1 MATVGSAEFLIVPS
15 FKGGYKT
22 LSKEMG
28 PVSER
33 TGKEAGGIFGKGMTG
48 GIAGIATKVFA
59 PLSAAAGG
67 IALGGWLKGAV
78 DQASDLNEAGTAL
91 SAVFGDAVGTIDT
104 FAKGGAGALG
114 QTELAVKNAA
124 QTFGVYG
131 KAAGLASDANAAFS
145 TDLVGLSTDLASFYN
160 ADPSEVVEA
169 LGAGLRGEAEPLRR
183 FGILLDDATL
193 KAKAMELGIYDGN
206 GSLSQ
211 QQKILASQ
219 AAIMEQ
225 SSIAQGDFAKTS
237 AGLAN
242 QQRILSATWTN
253 FAGVVGTMFLP
264 YVTRAITALNNLA
277 GPVLDSL
284 AGSLERGVGWLDG
297 WIDGFGN
304 VTSVGSFFTTLQATA
319 QSAFT
324 ALLTWLPTAVG
335 QIVPMMVEGIVTRYQ
350 MLIDAFTG
358 VVTAIAE
365 ILPTLLPTI
374 LDSAITL
381 FMGLVEAVTT
391 IVPDLLTT
399 VLDLLPMLITT
410 LLGMLPTLVDGA
422 LTLFMSLVDAV
433 LLVLPQVI
441 TTVLTMLP
449 KVIETLLGMLPRL
462 IDSALKLFIGIV
474 TGLISMIPVLIP
486 QVLALLPVVV
496 RLLIGMIPKLID
508 AALTLFIGIVD
519 ALPQI
524 IPDLIGAVLNLLP
537 QIVGTLLGMVPE
549 LIRAGVDLIGG
560 LVKGLWK
567 AAGSVGKALLDI
579 GKKALD
585 SVLGFF
591 GIHSPSRVF
600 AGIGENLGLGLV
612 QGIDSMAGDVE
623 SSMLAM
629 VGTPPTVAASVTA
642 GSNLASLA
650 TPASSGGA
658 VTNLYIDGI
667 HLDGAPREVIAWL
680 ESVSQRARA
689 AAGGSRLALN

>member
-1 MATVGSAEFLIVPS
+1 MASVGSAELQIVPS
-15 FKGGYKT
+15 FSGGYKA
-22 LSKEMG
+22 LSKEYG
-28 PVSER
+28 PISER
-33 TGKEAGGIFGKGMTG
+33 TGKESGGIFGKGMSG
-48 GIAGIATKVFA
+48 GIAAMATKIFA
-59 PLSAAAGG
+59 PLAAAAGG
-67 IALGGWLKGAV
+67 VALGGWLKGAV

-206 GSLSQ
+206 GSLTQ

-253 FAGVVGTMFLP
+253 FAGVVGTVFLP
-264 YVTRAITALNNLA
+264 YVTQAVTALNNLA
-277 GPVLDSL
+277 GPVLDRL
-284 AGSLERGVGWLDG
+284 AGGLEKGVGWLDG
-297 WIDGFGN
+297 WLDGFGN
-304 VTSVGSFFTTLQATA
+304 VTSVGDFFTTFQGVFE
-319 QSAFT
+319 SAFD
-324 ALLTWLPTAVG
+324 ALIAWLPTAIST
-335 QIVPMMVEGIVTRYQ
+335 IVPTMVEGIISRYS
-350 MLIDAFTG
+350 LIIGAITG
-358 VVTAIAE
+358 VVQAIVG
-365 ILPTLLPTI
+365 ILPTLLPVI
-374 LDSAITL
+374 LNGGISL
-381 FMGLVEAVTT
+381 FMGLISA
-391 IVPDLLTT
+391 LTT
-399 VLDLLPMLITT
+399 VVPMLIMAVLQLLPPLITT
-410 LLGMLPTLVDGA
+410 LLGMLPTLVEGA
-422 LTLFMSLVDAV
+422 LALFMGLVNAV
-433 LLVLPQVI
+433 LLVLPQI
-441 TTVLTMLP
+441 MTTVLTMLP
-449 KVIETLLGMLPRL
+449 QVIETLLGMLPTL
-462 IDSALKLFIGIV
+462 IDSALTLFIGIV

-496 RLLIGMIPKLID
+496 KLLIGMIPKLID
-508 AALTLFIGIVD
+508 AAVTLFTGIVD
-519 ALPQI
+519 ALPEI
-524 IPDLIGAVLNLLP
+524 IPQLIDAVLGLLP
-537 QIVGTLLGMVPE
+537 EIVGTLIGMVPD
-549 LIRAGVDLIGG
+549 LLQAGVDLIGG
-560 LVKGLWK
+560 LVSGLWQ

-579 GKKALD
+579 GKQALD

-650 TPASSGGA
+650 APASSGGDTF
-658 VTNLYIDGI
+658 VFDGI
-667 HLDGAPREVIAWL
+667 TLGADVPPEVVAWL
-680 ESVSQRARA
+680 KSVAQRARA
-689 AAGGSRLALN
+689 QRGTVMA